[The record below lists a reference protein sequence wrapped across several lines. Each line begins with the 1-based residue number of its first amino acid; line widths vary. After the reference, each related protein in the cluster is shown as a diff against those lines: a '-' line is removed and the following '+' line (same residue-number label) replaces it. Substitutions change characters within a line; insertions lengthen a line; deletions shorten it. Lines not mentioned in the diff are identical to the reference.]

1 MNRKNYS
8 TLWIVLLL
16 SLPFNINSQELARK
30 GSLGALLG
38 PVSKEIQSQ
47 TQAPSMAGTY
57 LQRVIPNS
65 TASSIGLKAG
75 DIVLKINEETIEHT
89 PKAVQVA
96 RDFVADQKVKVEIW
110 RKGKRQTLS
119 GKVKGKPYENSP
131 VAQVVYDA
139 VPFEDGMLR
148 SILHKPKA
156 DGHFP
161 LVVFMQ
167 GFDCGSI
174 DAYYDNAGPVRKMV
188 DGLVEKG
195 FAVYRVEKPGVG
207 DSNGALDC
215 EDIDY
220 DQELAAFD
228 TALGELKKYKFI
240 DHENIFYFGHSLGG
254 ITAPILAAKH
264 HPKGVMVYG
273 TVLKS
278 WHEYMHEVHRD
289 QAIKRGDDFI
299 RLDANTRAVAPL
311 LAEFFLMKKSPTEL
325 RQNPD
330 YEALMHNGIMAFQND
345 HLFGRHYTFWQG
357 LNDQNQAVAWKEAG
371 VHTLALYGEY
381 DLQAISGEAAENIAA
396 LVNDYHPGKGHSM
409 IIPKTEH
416 AFARVPS
423 MEEYVQMRNSGA
435 FNRQYMTQHFNKEIV
450 EIIAEW
456 MLNLLQES

>member
-1 MNRKNYS
+1 MNRKNYT

-16 SLPFNINSQELARK
+16 SLPFNMNSQELARK

-38 PVSKEIQSQ
+38 PISKDIQAQ
-47 TQAPSMAGTY
+47 THAPSREGTY

-65 TASSIGLKAG
+65 TAASLGLKAG
-75 DIVLKINEETIEHT
+75 DIVLKINEEPIENSS
-89 PKAVQVA
+89 KAVQIA
-96 RDFVADQKVKVEIW
+96 RTFVADQKLKVEVW

-119 GKVKGKPYENSP
+119 GKIKGKPLEQSP
-131 VAQVVYDA
+131 VAQIVYDA
-139 VPFEDGMLR
+139 VPFADGMLR

-156 DGHFP
+156 DGQFP

-174 DAYYDNAGPVRKMV
+174 DAYHDNAGPVRKMV

-207 DSNGALDC
+207 DSKGSLEC
-215 EDIDY
+215 ENIDY
-220 DQELAAFD
+220 EQELAAFD

-240 DHENIFYFGHSLGG
+240 DQENIFYFGHSLGG

-278 WHEYMHEVHRD
+278 WHEYMHEVHRE

-325 RQNPD
+325 AKNPD
-330 YEALMHNGIMAFQND
+330 YLALMHNGIMAFQQD
-345 HLFGRHYTFWQG
+345 RLFGRHYTFWQD
-357 LNDQNQAVAWKEAG
+357 LNDQNQAKAWKEAG
-371 VHTLALYGEY
+371 VYTLALYGEY
-381 DLQAISGEAAENIAA
+381 DLQAISAEAAENIAA
-396 LVNDYHPGKGHSM
+396 LVNAYHPGKGQAM

-416 AFARVPS
+416 AFAKVPS
-423 MEEYVQMRNSGA
+423 MEEYVQMRNAGV
-435 FNRQYMTQHFNKEIV
+435 FNRQYMTQNFNKDIV
-450 EIIAEW
+450 EIISEW

>member
-1 MNRKNYS
+1 MNRNYYT

-16 SLPFNINSQELARK
+16 SLPFNMNSQELARK

-38 PVSKEIQSQ
+38 PVSLDIQSK
-47 TQAPSMAGTY
+47 TQAPSTKGTY
-57 LQRVIPNS
+57 LQRVIPNT
-65 TASSIGLKAG
+65 TAASIGLKAG
-75 DIVLKINEETIEHT
+75 DIVLSINEEPIKNTQE
-89 PKAVQVA
+89 AVQIA
-96 RDFVADQKVKVEIW
+96 KTFVADQKVKVEVW

-119 GKVKGKPYENSP
+119 GRVKGKPIEQSP
-131 VAQVVYDA
+131 VAQIVYDA

-174 DAYYDNAGPVRKMV
+174 DAYYDNAGPIRRMV

-207 DSNGALDC
+207 DSNGSLDC
-215 EDIDY
+215 GSIDY

-278 WHEYMHEVHRD
+278 WHEYMHEVHRE

-311 LAEFFLMKKSPTEL
+311 LAEFFLMKKSPAEL
-325 RQNPD
+325 AKNPD
-330 YEALMHNGIMAFQND
+330 YLALMENGIMAFQD
-345 HLFGRHYTFWQG
+345 DRLFGRHYTFWQN
-357 LNDQNQAVAWKEAG
+357 LNDHNQAEAWKKAG

-381 DLQAISGEAAENIAA
+381 DLQAISAEAAENIAA
-396 LVNDYHPGKGHSM
+396 LVNAYHPGKGQYM
-409 IIPKTEH
+409 IIPETEH

-423 MEEYVQMRNSGA
+423 MKEYLQMRNSGA
-435 FNRQYMTQHFNKEIV
+435 FDRQYMTQNFNKDIV
-450 EIIAEW
+450 EIISEW

>member
-1 MNRKNYS
+1 MNRNYYT

-16 SLPFNINSQELARK
+16 SLPFNMNSQELARK

-38 PVSKEIQSQ
+38 PVSLDIQSK
-47 TQAPSMAGTY
+47 TQAPSTKGTY
-57 LQRVIPNS
+57 LQRVIPNT
-65 TASSIGLKAG
+65 TATSIGLMAG
-75 DIVLKINEETIEHT
+75 DIVLSINGEPIKNTQE
-89 PKAVQVA
+89 AVQIA
-96 RDFVADQKVKVEIW
+96 KTFVADQKVKVEVW

-119 GKVKGKPYENSP
+119 GRVKGKPIEQSP
-131 VAQVVYDA
+131 VAQIVYDA

-174 DAYYDNAGPVRKMV
+174 DAYYDNAGPIRRMV

-207 DSNGALDC
+207 DSNGSLDC
-215 EDIDY
+215 ESIDY

-264 HPKGVMVYG
+264 QPKGVMVYG

-278 WHEYMHEVHRD
+278 WHEYMHEVHRE

-311 LAEFFLMKKSPTEL
+311 LAEFFLMKKSPAEL
-325 RQNPD
+325 AKNPD
-330 YEALMHNGIMAFQND
+330 YLALMENGIMAFQD
-345 HLFGRHYTFWQG
+345 DRLFGRHYTFWQN
-357 LNDQNQAVAWKEAG
+357 LNDHNQAEAWKKAG

-381 DLQAISGEAAENIAA
+381 DLQAISAEAAENIAA
-396 LVNDYHPGKGHSM
+396 LVNAYHPGKGQYM
-409 IIPKTEH
+409 IIPETEH

-423 MEEYVQMRNSGA
+423 MKEYVQMRNSGA
-435 FNRQYMTQHFNKEIV
+435 FDRQYMTQNFNKDIV
-450 EIIAEW
+450 EIISEW